1 MSSRRQEQQDPS
13 ALTAQTGTPAR
24 AGAAWTLAFAFC
36 ATLFATC
43 YNPKIVSGQ
52 LECAKAPAKQCPDG
66 FKCEGTVCVTTG
78 TTGSGGAGGHAG
90 AGGTGAATGS
100 GGGVGTGGN
109 TPPRQVG
116 QTCDQ
121 STGCDTNLIC
131 MSDCSDTEAR
141 CYQLC
146 QGAADCPTS
155 TCTRTVPGT
164 SQLVCDVPFMT
175 CDPETPSGCASA
187 SQSCFLLSSAPTASG
202 DNSTV
207 CDCPGSKGPGV
218 ACSDSRECFAKEVC
232 PPADSGL
239 PGAGYCRVLC
249 TPNLVPPDPVC
260 GLDACHAFGT
270 TWGYCY

>member
-1 MSSRRQEQQDPS
+1 MRTSRQGQWDP
-13 ALTAQTGTPAR
+13 AAAPQTETPAR
-24 AGAAWTLAFAFC
+24 GRAAAFLGLAFCTA
-36 ATLFATC
+36 LLATC

-78 TTGSGGAGGHAG
+78 TTGSGGSGGHGG
-90 AGGTGAATGS
+90 AGGLN
-100 GGGVGTGGN
+100 GTGGVMG
-109 TPPRQVG
+109 TGGTTAPRQVG
-116 QTCDQ
+116 QTCDPG
-121 STGCDTNLIC
+121 TGCDTNLIC

-146 QGAADCPTS
+146 QSNADCPTS

-175 CDPETPSGCASA
+175 CDPEANSGCGT
-187 SQSCFLLSSAPTASG
+187 QSCFLLSSAPTASG

-207 CDCPGSKGPGV
+207 CDCPGSIAEGLP
-218 ACSDSRECFAKEVC
+218 CSDSRECFSKLVC

-239 PGAGYCRVLC
+239 PGAGYCRKVC
-249 TPNLVPPDPVC
+249 TPNALVPDPVC
-260 GLDACHAFGT
+260 GLDTCHAFGT